1 MRGAEFSSSAK
12 RSKSH
17 RSSRSRGIRAL
28 TITNPAPGG
37 AATGADEVATAS
49 SEVASGLTA
58 SNPGASGGAAVDLAR
73 DGSRGEANVS
83 QATAVEVPAAQEHSM
98 RQPPNPER
106 NRPAS
111 SPLAGAA
118 PERNRPASSP
128 LAGAVPERNRPASS
142 PLASTAPERRPGS
155 SPLASALPE
164 RRPASSPL
172 ASIGPLG
179 LSRGSAR
186 GELEASANSLV
197 LSDHVVFNDEKLAR
211 RYASEPIPISTLYEA
226 YFDGSL
232 DIPGDLVEFLQ
243 SRNSFVKH
251 TITRQHLQWAVT
263 NFVPEMVA
271 HSREADARSARELF
285 DDRGDDFF
293 RGFLGDR
300 LAFTCAHFDSP
311 ADSLENGSD
320 QMNARI
326 CEKIG
331 LRASHRVLE
340 VGCGWGAFAAHVVAS
355 RGAECMATT
364 LSRAQEIHANRR
376 FAELG
381 IERQARAVL
390 LDYRDLPQEKFDRI
404 VSLEA
409 VERVGVKNLKG
420 FFEKLRDHLSDDG
433 LFFLQWTGLRR
444 RLQPEDLMW
453 GLFINK
459 HVFPGADAALPLSSM
474 LKVAEKS
481 GWEVQGVEN
490 VSRHYSQTLRLWRA
504 NWESN
509 RARTVAE
516 HGERWFRIWQFFLA
530 WSQIVAEQGNAA
542 CFQVVMNKNLDTLDR
557 RTLY

>member
-1 MRGAEFSSSAK
+1 MRGAEFSPSAK
-12 RSKSH
+12 RSKLQRRARAH
-17 RSSRSRGIRAL
+17 GIQAL
-28 TITNPAPGG
+28 TTSNEAALGNTEAIELDTDAAASARAQLASAAVSSAAVSSAAVSSAAVSSAAVSSAAVSSAAVSSAAVSTAAVSDPLGEARGQAGLAPG
-37 AATGADEVATAS
+37 AR
-49 SEVASGLTA
+49 
-58 SNPGASGGAAVDLAR
+58 VD
-73 DGSRGEANVS
+73 EANLSRAIDVPR
-83 QATAVEVPAAQEHSM
+83 APADPVPAQEPSM
-98 RQPPNPER
+98 RQPSNPER
-106 NRPAS
+106 S
-111 SPLAGAA
+111 
-118 PERNRPASSP
+118 
-128 LAGAVPERNRPASS
+128 RPASS
-142 PLASTAPERRPGS
+142 PLASVA
-155 SPLASALPE
+155 
-164 RRPASSPL
+164 
-172 ASIGPLG
+172 PLG
-179 LSRGSAR
+179 LSRNTAR
-186 GELEASANSLV
+186 GELASAEVL

-211 RYASEPIPISTLYEA
+211 RYAAEPIPISTLYEA
-226 YFDGSL
+226 FFDGSL

-243 SRNSFVKH
+243 SRNAFVKH

-293 RGFLGDR
+293 RACLGDR
-300 LAFTCAHFDSP
+300 MAFTCAHFDSP
-311 ADSLENGSD
+311 ADSLENGVD

-326 CEKIG
+326 CDKIG

-340 VGCGWGAFAAHVVAS
+340 VGCGWGSFLAHVAAS
-355 RGAECMATT
+355 RGAECVGTT
-364 LSRAQEIHANRR
+364 LSRAQEIQANRR

-381 IERQARAVL
+381 IERQARSML
-390 LDYRDLPQEKFDRI
+390 LDYRDLPPGTYDRI
-404 VSLEA
+404 VCLET

-420 FFEKLRDHLSDDG
+420 FFEKLREHLVDDG

-444 RLQPEDLMW
+444 KLQPEDLMW

-504 NWESN
+504 NWESH
-509 RARTVAE
+509 RVRIVAE

-542 CFQVVMNKNLDTLDR
+542 CFQVVLNKNLDSLDR
-557 RTLY
+557 RALY

>member
-12 RSKSH
+12 RSKVQ
-17 RSSRSRGIRAL
+17 RSARARAVRTLTVGNDRDGAETVETSGATAEAASAGGGVSRSTVGV
-28 TITNPAPGG
+28 
-37 AATGADEVATAS
+37 EVAAPPS
-49 SEVASGLTA
+49 AVSPSAVSPSAVSP
-58 SNPGASGGAAVDLAR
+58 SPGAVDLAR
-73 DGSRGEANVS
+73 EQCKGVANVS
-83 QATAVEVPAAQEHSM
+83 QAPADAGSAAQEPSM
-98 RQPPNPER
+98 RHPPNPER
-106 NRPAS
+106 RPAS
-111 SPLAGAA
+111 A
-118 PERNRPASSP
+118 
-128 LAGAVPERNRPASS
+128 
-142 PLASTAPERRPGS
+142 
-155 SPLASALPE
+155 PLASAVPE

-172 ASIGPLG
+172 ASPMPERRPASSPLASVGPLG
-179 LSRGSAR
+179 LTRGASP
-186 GELEASANSLV
+186 GELAAAVNAPL

-232 DIPGDLVEFLQ
+232 DIPGDLVEFLR
-243 SRNSFVKH
+243 SRNAFVKH

-293 RGFLGDR
+293 RAFLGDR
-300 LAFTCAHFDSP
+300 LTFTCAHFDSP
-311 ADSLENGSD
+311 ADSLENAGD

-326 CEKIG
+326 CDKIG

-340 VGCGWGAFAAHVVAS
+340 IGCGWGTFVSHVVAT
-355 RGAECMATT
+355 RGAECVGTT

-381 IERQARAVL
+381 IERQARTLL
-390 LDYRDLPQEKFDRI
+390 LDYRDLPSGNFDRI
-404 VSLEA
+404 VCIEA

-420 FFEKLRDHLSDDG
+420 FFEKLRDQLVDDG

-453 GLFINK
+453 GLFMNK
-459 HVFPGADAALPLSSM
+459 HIFPGADAALPLSSM

-490 VSRHYSQTLRLWRA
+490 VSRHYAQTLRLWRM
-504 NWESN
+504 NWESH
-509 RARTVAE
+509 RAKVVAE

-542 CFQVVMNKNLDTLDR
+542 CFQVVMNKNLDGLDR
-557 RTLY
+557 RSLY

>member
-1 MRGAEFSSSAK
+1 MNGLALGVSAEVEGAAAQPAAARLAGAKLATSSTAASATATLEAAVPSSA
-12 RSKSH
+12 RVGDAP
-17 RSSRSRGIRAL
+17 RRASREG
-28 TITNPAPGG
+28 
-37 AATGADEVATAS
+37 
-49 SEVASGLTA
+49 
-58 SNPGASGGAAVDLAR
+58 LAR
-73 DGSRGEANVS
+73 DAIQPPAGGQNPMDLQANVS
-83 QATAVEVPAAQEHSM
+83 QAPATHASAATQEQPM
-98 RQPPNPER
+98 RQPQNPER
-106 NRPAS
+106 S
-111 SPLAGAA
+111 
-118 PERNRPASSP
+118 
-128 LAGAVPERNRPASS
+128 RPASS
-142 PLASTAPERRPGS
+142 PLASV
-155 SPLASALPE
+155 
-164 RRPASSPL
+164 
-172 ASIGPLG
+172 GPLG
-179 LSRGSAR
+179 LSKGAPASSR
-186 GELEASANSLV
+186 GEIQAAPHEL

-243 SRNSFVKH
+243 SRNAFVKH

-293 RGFLGDR
+293 RAFLGDR

-311 ADSLENGSD
+311 ADTLDNGGE
-320 QMNARI
+320 QMSARI
-326 CEKIG
+326 CDKIG

-340 VGCGWGAFAAHVVAS
+340 VGCGWGAFATHVAGS
-355 RGAECMATT
+355 RGADYVGTT
-364 LSRAQEIHANRR
+364 LSRAQEIQSNRR
-376 FAELG
+376 FAEHG
-381 IERQARAVL
+381 IERQARTIL
-390 LDYRDLPQEKFDRI
+390 LDYRDLPPGTFDRI
-404 VSLEA
+404 VCLEA

-420 FFEKLRDHLSDDG
+420 FFEKLREHLADDG

-459 HVFPGADAALPLSSM
+459 HIFPGADAALPLSSM

-481 GWEVQGVEN
+481 GWEMQGVEN

-504 NWESN
+504 NWETN
-509 RARTVAE
+509 RASVVAE

-542 CFQVVMNKNLDTLDR
+542 CFQVVMNKNLNSLDR
-557 RTLY
+557 RLLY

>member
-12 RSKSH
+12 RSKAQ
-17 RSSRSRGIRAL
+17 RSGRARGIRTL
-28 TITNPAPGG
+28 TLGNDRDSAEPVDAS
-37 AATGADEVATAS
+37 ASATAEVNSAEVGVSRS
-49 SEVASGLTA
+49 SGRADAAAPASAVSTSHGD
-58 SNPGASGGAAVDLAR
+58 VDLAR
-73 DGSRGEANVS
+73 DQRSGTANVNEAS
-83 QATAVEVPAAQEHSM
+83 AAAVTAAQEPSM

-106 NRPAS
+106 RPAS
-111 SPLAGAA
+111 SPLA
-118 PERNRPASSP
+118 
-128 LAGAVPERNRPASS
+128 
-142 PLASTAPERRPGS
+142 T
-155 SPLASALPE
+155 ALPE

-172 ASIGPLG
+172 ASPVPERRPASSPLASSGPERRPASSPLASVGPLG
-179 LSRGSAR
+179 LSRGSSS
-186 GELEASANSLV
+186 GELEAANALV

-232 DIPGDLVEFLQ
+232 DIPGDLVEFL
-243 SRNSFVKH
+243 RNRNAFVKH

-293 RGFLGDR
+293 RAFLGDR
-300 LAFTCAHFDSP
+300 LTFTCAHFDSP
-311 ADSLENGSD
+311 ADSLENAGE
-320 QMNARI
+320 QMNERI
-326 CEKIG
+326 CDKIG

-340 VGCGWGAFAAHVVAS
+340 VGCGWGTFVSHVVAT
-355 RGAECMATT
+355 RGAECVGTT

-381 IERQARAVL
+381 IERQARALL
-390 LDYRDLPQEKFDRI
+390 LDYRDLPPGTYDRI
-404 VSLEA
+404 VCIEA

-420 FFEKLRDHLSDDG
+420 FFEKLRDQLVDDG
-433 LFFLQWTGLRR
+433 LFYLQWTGLRR

-453 GLFINK
+453 GLFMNK
-459 HVFPGADAALPLSSM
+459 HIFPGADAALPLSSM

-490 VSRHYSQTLRLWRA
+490 VSRHYAQTLRLWRM
-504 NWESN
+504 NWESH
-509 RARTVAE
+509 RAKIVAE

-542 CFQVVMNKNLDTLDR
+542 CFQVVMNKNLDALDR
-557 RTLY
+557 RELY

>member
-12 RSKSH
+12 RSKTH

-28 TITNPAPGG
+28 TLSTGGVAETISPPEESGVREITPVPPSAVSREGSAPRAGG
-37 AATGADEVATAS
+37 DTVNEATESPTA
-49 SEVASGLTA
+49 ERAG
-58 SNPGASGGAAVDLAR
+58 
-73 DGSRGEANVS
+73 
-83 QATAVEVPAAQEHSM
+83 AQERAM
-98 RQPPNPER
+98 RQSANPER
-106 NRPAS
+106 S
-111 SPLAGAA
+111 S
-118 PERNRPASSP
+118 
-128 LAGAVPERNRPASS
+128 RPASS
-142 PLASTAPERRPGS
+142 PLASTAPMG
-155 SPLASALPE
+155 LSAAA
-164 RRPASSPL
+164 ASSSL
-172 ASIGPLG
+172 AAP
-179 LSRGSAR
+179 R
-186 GELEASANSLV
+186 GEVL

-211 RYASEPIPISTLYEA
+211 KYAVEPIPISTLYEA

-293 RGFLGDR
+293 RAFLGDR
-300 LAFTCAHFDSP
+300 LSFTCAHFDSP
-311 ADSLENGSD
+311 ADTLDNGTD

-326 CEKIG
+326 CDKIG

-340 VGCGWGAFAAHVVAS
+340 VGCGWGSFLSHVATS
-355 RGAECMATT
+355 RGAEGVGTT
-364 LSRAQEIHANRR
+364 LSRAQEIAANRR

-381 IERQARAVL
+381 VERQARAVL
-390 LDYRDLPQEKFDRI
+390 LDYRDLPPGAFDRI
-404 VSLEA
+404 VSIET

-420 FFEKLRDHLSDDG
+420 FFEKLRDHLVDDG
-433 LFFLQWTGLRR
+433 LFYLQWTGLRR
-444 RLQPEDLMW
+444 KLQPEDLMW
-453 GLFINK
+453 GLFMNK
-459 HVFPGADAALPLSSM
+459 HIFPGADAALPLSSM

-490 VSRHYSQTLRLWRA
+490 ASRHYGQTLRLWRA
-504 NWESN
+504 NWESH
-509 RARTVAE
+509 RPQVVAE

-542 CFQVVMNKNLDTLDR
+542 CFQVVMNKNLDGLDR
-557 RTLY
+557 RQLY